1 MPRKQ
6 YGGNVVMKKGIFFNS
21 KWVEINMFIYLI
33 WTDVPSLIC
42 EKNKIYIIQVC
53 LQSVFTKLQNTTV
66 QLIQCASET
75 GHQGFP
81 QRSLCSTC

>member
-42 EKNKIYIIQVC
+42 EKNKIYII
-53 LQSVFTKLQNTTV
+53 
-66 QLIQCASET
+66 
-75 GHQGFP
+75 
-81 QRSLCSTC
+81 